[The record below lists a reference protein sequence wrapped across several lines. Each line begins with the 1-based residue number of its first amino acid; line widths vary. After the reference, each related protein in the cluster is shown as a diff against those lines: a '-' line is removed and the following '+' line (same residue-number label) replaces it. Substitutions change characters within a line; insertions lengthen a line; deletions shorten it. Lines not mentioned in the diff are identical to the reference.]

1 MSDVVSLLILV
12 GLLLGN
18 AFFVAAEFALVSA
31 RVDQIEPRVAEGSA
45 RAARTLAAMR
55 NVSQNMAGAQLGI
68 TLCSLGLG
76 AVGEPAVAHLIEAP
90 LHALHVPDAL
100 LHPIALVI
108 ALALVTVLHM
118 VLGEMVPKNIT
129 IAGPDRAA
137 IALGPPLATF
147 TRLLKPVIWFFNTT
161 ANGFVRL
168 FGVTPTDEVAA
179 SFDEAEIRSM
189 ITQSRREGLLGTEV
203 SALAAGALTFEQHTV
218 EDVLLPMDTVVT
230 VPRST
235 TPRQLEAVVAEHGFS
250 RYPVQGGDGSLVGFV
265 HVKDVLGID
274 AAGRDRPIPDE
285 HVNRL
290 VPIAPGTGLPEVL
303 SEMRAQGAHLGGVVD
318 AGGGERR
325 TVGLVA
331 LEDVLEL
338 LIGDVRDA
346 AAEAAAEQARVMA
359 GRAGRGS
366 RGGQPAGAGAGGR

>member
-1 MSDVVSLLILV
+1 MSDVLSLLVLV
-12 GLLLGN
+12 ALLLGN

-31 RVDQIEPRVAEGSA
+31 RVDQIEPRAATGA
-45 RAARTLAAMR
+45 PRAVKTLAAMR

-76 AVGEPAVAHLIEAP
+76 AVGEPAVAHLIEVP

-108 ALALVTVLHM
+108 ALSIVTVLHM

-137 IALGPPLATF
+137 LVLGPALAAF

-161 ANGFVRL
+161 ANVFVRL
-168 FGVTPTDEVAA
+168 FGATPTDEVAA
-179 SFDEAEIRSM
+179 SFDEGEIRSM

-203 SALAAGALTFEQHTV
+203 SDLAAGALTFEQHRV

-250 RYPVQGGDGSLVGFV
+250 RYPVQGEDGALVGFV
-265 HVKDVLGID
+265 HVKDALGVE
-274 AAGRDRPIPDE
+274 AADRDRPLADDLVTP
-285 HVNRL
+285 L
-290 VPIAPGTGLPEVL
+290 VPLAPRTKLPEVL

-318 AGGGERR
+318 NEGGERR

-346 AAEAAAEQARVMA
+346 AAEHTRAVADRARRGA
-359 GRAGRGS
+359 GRRAGA
-366 RGGQPAGAGAGGR
+366 QTGAGAGGR

>member
-1 MSDVVSLLILV
+1 MSDVVSLLVLV
-12 GLLLGN
+12 ALLLGN

-31 RVDQIEPRVAEGSA
+31 RVDQLEPRADAGDA
-45 RAARTLAAMR
+45 RAKKTLAAMR
-55 NVSQNMAGAQLGI
+55 NVSQMMAGAQLGI

-90 LHALHVPDAL
+90 LHALGVPDAL

-108 ALALVTVLHM
+108 ALSIVTVLHM

-137 IALGPPLATF
+137 MALGPALAAF
-147 TRLLKPVIWFFNTT
+147 TRLLRPVIWFFNTI
-161 ANGFVRL
+161 ANAFVRL

-179 SFDEAEIRSM
+179 SFDETEISSM
-189 ITQSRREGLLGTEV
+189 VTQSQQEGLLGSEV
-203 SALAAGALTFEQHTV
+203 GQLAAGALTFGQHTV
-218 EDVLLPMDTVVT
+218 EDVLLPMDGVIT

-250 RYPVQGGDGSLVGFV
+250 RYPVQADDGSLLGFV
-265 HVKDVLGID
+265 HVKDALGIEGAD
-274 AAGRDRPIPDE
+274 RDRPMPDE
-285 HVNRL
+285 HLTPL
-290 VPIAPGTGLPEVL
+290 VPIAPGTKLPEVL
-303 SEMRAQGAHLGGVVD
+303 AEMRAQGAHLGGVVSTD
-318 AGGGERR
+318 GGARR
-325 TVGLVA
+325 TTGLVA

-346 AAEAAAEQARVMA
+346 AAEHTRVMA
-359 GRAGRGS
+359 DRAAR
-366 RGGQPAGAGAGGR
+366 RATAEAGAGAGGR

>member
-1 MSDVVSLLILV
+1 MSDVISLLILV
-12 GLLLGN
+12 ALLLGN

-31 RVDQIEPRVAEGSA
+31 RVDQIEPRVDAGSA
-45 RAARTLAAMR
+45 RAAKTLAAMR

-90 LHALHVPDAL
+90 LHAAGVPDAL

-108 ALALVTVLHM
+108 ALSLVTVLHM

-137 IALGPPLATF
+137 LALGPPLAAF

-161 ANGFVRL
+161 ANAFVRL
-168 FGVTPTDEVAA
+168 FGATPTDEVAA
-179 SFDEAEIRSM
+179 SFDETEIRSM

-203 SALAAGALTFEQHTV
+203 SELAAGALTFEQHAV

-250 RYPVQGGDGSLVGFV
+250 RYPVQGEDGSLLGFV
-265 HVKDVLGID
+265 HVKDALGVTGAD
-274 AAGRDRPIPDE
+274 RDRPMPDE
-285 HVNRL
+285 HVTPL
-290 VPIAPGTGLPEVL
+290 VPIAPGTKLPEVL
-303 SEMRAQGAHLGGVVD
+303 SEMRAQGAHLGGVVAQED
-318 AGGGERR
+318 GRRR

-346 AAEAAAEQARVMA
+346 AAEHTRQLADRAARGRRTGAE
-359 GRAGRGS
+359 
-366 RGGQPAGAGAGGR
+366 AGAGAGGR

>member
-1 MSDVVSLLILV
+1 VSDAVSLLVLIA
-12 GLLLGN
+12 LLLGN

-31 RVDQIEPRVAEGSA
+31 RVDQIEPRAEAGSA
-45 RAARTLAAMR
+45 RAAKTLAAMR
-55 NVSQNMAGAQLGI
+55 NVSKMMAGAQLGI

-76 AVGEPAVAHLIEAP
+76 AVGEPAVAHLIETP
-90 LHALHVPDAL
+90 MEALGVPGGL

-147 TRLLKPVIWFFNTT
+147 SRLLTPVIWFFNTT
-161 ANGFVRL
+161 ANAFVRL
-168 FGVTPTDEVAA
+168 FGATPTDEVAA

-189 ITQSRREGLLGTEV
+189 ITQSRREGLLGSEV
-203 SALAAGALTFEQHTV
+203 SELATGALTFEQHSV

-250 RYPVQGGDGSLVGFV
+250 RYPVQEDDGTLTGFV
-265 HVKDVLGID
+265 HVKDVLGVE
-274 AAGRDRPIPDE
+274 AADRDRPIPEDLL
-285 HVNRL
+285 NRL

-303 SEMRAQGAHLGGVVD
+303 AEMRAQGAHLGGVVD
-318 AGGGERR
+318 PGGGERR

-338 LIGDVRDA
+338 LVGDVRDA
-346 AAEAAAEQARVMA
+346 AAEQARVIA
-359 GRAGRGS
+359 DRAARGRG

>member
-1 MSDVVSLLILV
+1 MSDVVSLLVLV
-12 GLLLGN
+12 ALLLGN
-18 AFFVAAEFALVSA
+18 AFFVGAEFALVSA
-31 RVDQIEPRVAEGSA
+31 RVDQLEPRADAGSA
-45 RAARTLAAMR
+45 RARKTLAAMR
-55 NVSQNMAGAQLGI
+55 NVSQMMAGAQLGI

-90 LHALHVPDAL
+90 MAALGVPEGL

-108 ALALVTVLHM
+108 ALSIVTVLHM

-137 IALGPPLATF
+137 MALGPALATF
-147 TRLLKPVIWFFNTT
+147 CRVLRPVIWFFNTT
-161 ANGFVRL
+161 ANVFVRL

-179 SFDEAEIRSM
+179 SFDETEIRSM
-189 ITQSRREGLLGTEV
+189 VTQSRREGLLGSEV
-203 SALAAGALTFEQHTV
+203 SQLATGALTFEQHTV
-218 EDVLLPMDTVVT
+218 EDVLLPMEGVVT

-235 TPRQLEAVVAEHGFS
+235 TPRQLEAVVAEHGYS
-250 RYPVQGGDGSLVGFV
+250 RYPVQGEDGALLGFV

-274 AAGRDRPIPDE
+274 AAGRDRPIPEDT
-285 HVNRL
+285 VTPL
-290 VPIAPGTGLPEVL
+290 VPLAPGSPLPEVL
-303 SEMRAQGAHLGGVVD
+303 AEMRAQGAHLGGVVAD
-318 AGGGERR
+318 RR

-346 AAEAAAEQARVMA
+346 AAQHTRAVADRAARD
-359 GRAGRGS
+359 GRTGY
-366 RGGQPAGAGAGGR
+366 PAGAGAGGR

>member
-1 MSDVVSLLILV
+1 MSDVVSLFVLV
-12 GLLLGN
+12 ALLLGN

-31 RVDQIEPRVAEGSA
+31 RVDQIEPRAATGSP
-45 RAARTLAAMR
+45 RAVRTLAAMR

-76 AVGEPAVAHLIEAP
+76 AVGEPAVAHLIEVP

-108 ALALVTVLHM
+108 ALSIVTVLHV

-129 IAGPDRAA
+129 LAGPDRAA
-137 IALGPPLATF
+137 IVLGPLLAAF

-161 ANGFVRL
+161 ANVFVRM
-168 FGVTPTDEVAA
+168 FGATPTDEVAA

-189 ITQSRREGLLGTEV
+189 ITQSRRQGLLGTEV
-203 SALAAGALTFEQHTV
+203 STLAAGALTFEQHTV
-218 EDVLLPMDTVVT
+218 GDVLLPMDSVVT
-230 VPRST
+230 VPRSI
-235 TPRQLEAVVAEHGFS
+235 TPRQLEAAVAEHGYS
-250 RYPVQGGDGSLVGFV
+250 RYPVAGGDGALLGFV
-265 HVKDVLGID
+265 HVKDALRVTGED
-274 AAGRDRPIPDE
+274 RDRPVPDE
-285 HVNRL
+285 LVTPL

-318 AGGGERR
+318 TADGSRR

-346 AAEAAAEQARVMA
+346 AAEHTRVLADRAARGRRTAAA
-359 GRAGRGS
+359 
-366 RGGQPAGAGAGGR
+366 AGAGAGGR

>member
-1 MSDVVSLLILV
+1 MSDVISLLVLV
-12 GLLLGN
+12 ALLLGN

-31 RVDQIEPRVAEGSA
+31 RVDQIEPRAATGA
-45 RAARTLAAMR
+45 PRAVKTLAAMR

-76 AVGEPAVAHLIEAP
+76 AVGEPAVAHLIEVP

-108 ALALVTVLHM
+108 ALSIVTVLHM

-129 IAGPDRAA
+129 LAGPDRAA
-137 IALGPPLATF
+137 LVLGPALAGF

-161 ANGFVRL
+161 ANVFVRL
-168 FGVTPTDEVAA
+168 FGATPTDEVAA

-189 ITQSRREGLLGTEV
+189 ITQSRQEGLLGTEV
-203 SALAAGALTFEQHTV
+203 SELAAGALTFEQHAV
-218 EDVLLPMDTVVT
+218 EDVVLPMDTVVT
-230 VPRST
+230 VPRSV

-250 RYPVQGGDGSLVGFV
+250 RYPVQGDDGGLVGFV
-265 HVKDVLGID
+265 HVKDALRITGGD
-274 AAGRDRPIPDE
+274 RDRPVSDDMLTP
-285 HVNRL
+285 L
-290 VPIAPGTGLPEVL
+290 VPIAPRTKLPEVL
-303 SEMRAQGAHLGGVVD
+303 SEMRAQGAHLGGVVGTE
-318 AGGGERR
+318 GGQRR

-331 LEDVLEL
+331 LEDVLER

-346 AAEAAAEQARVMA
+346 AAEHTRTLQTRERTGRSLRTAAQT
-359 GRAGRGS
+359 
-366 RGGQPAGAGAGGR
+366 GAGAGGR